1 MDESD
6 NQDILKELELIVES
20 LLFSSERPLTIK
32 ELTGILT
39 EHTYSEI
46 KSALQLLL
54 NRYQE
59 LNRSFELV
67 EVAGGYQFRTK
78 PGFGPYIQ
86 RLFRASPYR
95 LSEAAMETLAIV
107 AYKQPVSK
115 NDIESI
121 RGVDVSHIL
130 KVLIEKG
137 LIRVVGR
144 SDQPGRPLLYGTTKR
159 FLEVFGLKDLSCLP
173 ELEELKEGKRLF
185 RRTISEMAQDERK
198 SGEA

>member
-1 MDESD
+1 MAEW
-6 NQDILKELELIVES
+6 NKQGYMEQLELIVES
-20 LLFSSERPLTIK
+20 LLFCSERPLSIK

-46 KSALQLLL
+46 KSALEQLQR
-54 NRYQE
+54 RYQE

-78 PGFGPYIQ
+78 PVYGPFIQ

-107 AYKQPVSK
+107 AYKQPISK
-115 NDIESI
+115 NQIETI

-130 KVLIEKG
+130 KVLMEKG
-137 LIRVVGR
+137 LIKVVGK
-144 SDQPGRPLLYGTTKR
+144 SDLPGRPLLYGTTKR
-159 FLEVFGLKDLSCLP
+159 FLEVFGLKDLSSLP
-173 ELEELKEGKRLF
+173 ELEELREDKRLI
-185 RRTISEMAQDERK
+185 RKTISEIAQNGTRGNK
-198 SGEA
+198 A